1 MAYHSPNPAG
11 YSPQYSPN
19 SYSPNS
25 YSSPLSPS
33 TPRLDRDP
41 FAPAAPSYNAPST
54 GRAHSPTYA
63 PTYRAHPLAP
73 DNTMAYNQQRQPAYQ
88 QPAYQQPA
96 YQQPAQQPAQQP
108 YYADAAR
115 STDDHS
121 DWDSRSTKSY
131 QTYHSQTH
139 LDPYS
144 KQYEMSQIPAVPALP
159 YNPAPGVV
167 DYPPQQPF
175 QTGLGGGLRPGM
187 GGSQYSNTGYSTA
200 REKMMRRRV
209 RIPPMIYSAS

>member
-1 MAYHSPNPAG
+1 MAYHSPNPA
-11 YSPQYSPN
+11 YSPHYS
-19 SYSPNS
+19 SHSSPNS

-41 FAPAAPSYNAPST
+41 FAPAAPSNHAPLT
-54 GRAHSPTYA
+54 GRTHSPTYA

-88 QPAYQQPA
+88 QPDY
-96 YQQPAQQPAQQP
+96 QQPAQQP
-108 YYADAAR
+108 YYSNAAR

-121 DWDSRSTKSY
+121 DWDGRSTKSY
-131 QTYHSQTH
+131 QTYHSQSH

-144 KQYEMSQIPAVPALP
+144 KQYEMSQVPAVPSLP
-159 YNPAPGVV
+159 YNPAPGIV
-167 DYPPQQPF
+167 DYPPQQQY

-187 GGSQYSNTGYSTA
+187 GGSQYSSTGYSTA

-209 RIPPMIYSAS
+209 RNSFKAYSGS